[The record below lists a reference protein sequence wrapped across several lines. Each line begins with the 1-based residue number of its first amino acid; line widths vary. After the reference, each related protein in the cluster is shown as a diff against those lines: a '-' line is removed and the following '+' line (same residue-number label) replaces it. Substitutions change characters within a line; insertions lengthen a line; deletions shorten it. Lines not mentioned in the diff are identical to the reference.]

1 MKRPNLSRY
10 VAGMVV
16 ALAASRRCEHGQC
29 TVSVSSSA
37 PSPGPFTPP
46 LIHIPGA
53 PGNNVWINPGRFNP
67 GAGVPLPG
75 SCQNLAH
82 FVPGLG
88 WVSGSTWIGH
98 DGMPH
103 GNIHIPGSGFY
114 FHVARPDSS
123 RSPSRPN
130 YAIPLRQVR
139 PFSIGLLEMGRFTR
153 K

>member
-16 ALAASRRCEHGQC
+16 ALAAIVA
-29 TVSVSSSA
+29 VSTANAQYPFPPPA

-46 LIHIPGA
+46 LIHIPRA

-130 YAIPLRQVR
+130 YAIPLRQVT
-139 PFSIGLLEMGRFTR
+139 PTR
-153 K
+153 TVPR